1 LGRLPQCRAF
11 FHWLSAGLD
20 LVLGFLG
27 GWAYAGYA
35 FAKLVQPGV
44 VAAGGLWGA
53 SELLKFYF
61 LAEFKN

>member
-1 LGRLPQCRAF
+1 
-11 FHWLSAGLD
+11 LD

-44 VAAGGLWGA
+44 VAAGGLWGGFRA
-53 SELLKFYF
+53 VEILLHGGIQK
-61 LAEFKN
+61 LK